1 MRKKL
6 IISALIAAVA
16 MPAMAPMAANAQ
28 SQREVRRDREQLREE
43 QRELRRAE
51 RYGDRRDV
59 RREREDVRD
68 ARRDLRDSVHDR
80 NRRWGNDDWRG
91 WRDRNRGVYNRGQ
104 WRAPFR
110 YYSFRDGARI
120 APQYYGSRYF
130 ISDPWRYRLPP
141 AGYGQ
146 RWVRHYDDMLL
157 VDTRRGYVVRVI
169 RNFFW

>member
-1 MRKKL
+1 MRYWT
-6 IISALIAAVA
+6 IG
-16 MPAMAPMAANAQ
+16 AMAVVLITTACGRKDASPAPETSPATPAQASSTAVGKSPTLAAIK
-28 SQREVRRDREQLREE
+28 RRGRLKC
-43 QRELRRAE
+43 
-51 RYGDRRDV
+51 G
-59 RREREDVRD
+59 
-68 ARRDLRDSVHDR
+68 VHQGLVGFAYTD
-80 NRRWGNDDWRG
+80 
-91 WRDRNRGVYNRGQ
+91 NRGQ

>member
-1 MRKKL
+1 MKKKL

-16 MPAMAPMAANAQ
+16 MPAMAPMSANAQ
-28 SQREVRRDREQLREE
+28 SNREVRRDREQLREE

-51 RYGDRRDV
+51 RYGSARDV

-91 WRDRNRGVYNRGQ
+91 WRDRNRGVYSRGQ

-110 YYSFRDGARI
+110 YYGFRDGSRI
-120 APQYYGSRYF
+120 APHYYGSRYF

-141 AGYGQ
+141 AGRWQ
-146 RWVRHYDDMLL
+146 RWVRHYDDVLL